1 MAHDCDKLVAANSS
15 KRADP
20 RAGSHTIEPRDQ
32 HRRRDASDSTGQTA
46 DGHAW
51 REAQNNNRASSI
63 DFMLSTLIE
72 LQRLKRLDR
81 TGWTLRGLPNG
92 TESVAAH
99 SFGVSV
105 TAMLLADRCKARGVS
120 LDVEKVLRIAL
131 LHDWA
136 ETRVGD
142 MPRTATLYFG
152 SAARKQAE
160 TAAFADI
167 VNAVDADGSY
177 ATLYNDYERRESTE
191 ARLVKAAD
199 VLDLLI
205 QVLALERAG
214 ARGLDEFWE
223 VADNP
228 EFNLEGAAEQIVLEL
243 LQSILKARS
252 ELHPN
257 V

>member
-1 MAHDCDKLVAANSS
+1 
-15 KRADP
+15 
-20 RAGSHTIEPRDQ
+20 
-32 HRRRDASDSTGQTA
+32 
-46 DGHAW
+46 
-51 REAQNNNRASSI
+51 
-63 DFMLSTLIE
+63 MLSTLIE

-99 SFGVSV
+99 TFGVGV
-105 TAMLLADRCKARGVS
+105 TAMLLADKFVASGIDV
-120 LDVEKVLRIAL
+120 DVEKVLRIAL

-136 ETRVGD
+136 EVRVGD

-152 SAARKQAE
+152 SEARKQAE
-160 TAAFADI
+160 TAAFSDI
-167 VNAVDADGSY
+167 VADVDKGLY
-177 ATLYNDYERRESTE
+177 ATLYGEYERRNTLE

-199 VLDLLI
+199 VIDLLI

-223 VADNP
+223 VAERP
-228 EFNLEGAAEQIVLEL
+228 EFNLEDRAAQIVQEL
-243 LQSILKARS
+243 LQSILNARR
-252 ELHPN
+252 ELHHN